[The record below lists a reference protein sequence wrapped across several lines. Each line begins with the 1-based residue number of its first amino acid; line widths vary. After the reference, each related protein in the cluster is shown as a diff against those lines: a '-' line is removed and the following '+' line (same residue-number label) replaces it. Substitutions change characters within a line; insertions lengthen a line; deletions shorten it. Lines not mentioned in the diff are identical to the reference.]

1 MSRLEVVTAIAIGG
15 LVAAL
20 FTVPSQAAQQRA
32 RAASRAFDGLWSVY
46 IRTAY
51 GPCDADYRYPA
62 RIVRR
67 RVLQADNDF
76 SYQLAGLV
84 APSGAITVTVYRGG
98 QSATVYG
105 RLRGSNG
112 AGRWSAGGN
121 ACYGTWSAA
130 RRGV

>member
-1 MSRLEVVTAIAIGG
+1 MSRLKVVTAIAIGG

-20 FTVPSQAAQQRA
+20 FTAPSEAAQQRA

-51 GPCDADYRYPA
+51 GPCDAAYRYPA
-62 RIVRR
+62 RIVGS
-67 RVLQADNDF
+67 RVVQADNDF
-76 SYQLAGLV
+76 SYQLAGVV

-98 QSATVYG
+98 QSATGYG